1 MKAPD
6 PVRAAL
12 DGLSTGDALG
22 AALDR
27 QPFEAIRT
35 RTLPPGPWR
44 WGDATV
50 EACATLTALDRHHDD
65 AQLVIVPLVD
75 GQIDTSA
82 LAAALAADHRRAPW
96 RAPVDGSAPVIA
108 RLADGHDPHLAVASM
123 ACDGNA
129 AAARGVIVGA
139 AHPGAP
145 ARAAAEA
152 RRAAMVT
159 HAALDAQAG
168 AMAVAA
174 AAALAAHDPPDGDV
188 MLESIVPHVP
198 AGPVRDALEAAR
210 RFGRGRPAKAARV
223 LGAGQRR
230 RALDTVPLA
239 LWIAAWHRDYA
250 EAIWHVAAAMG
261 DRSTLCA
268 LVGGL
273 VGLISPPPTDWL
285 DRREALP
292 TRLATRP

>member
-1 MKAPD
+1 MHAPD
-6 PVRAAL
+6 PTRAAL

-27 QPFEAIRT
+27 EPFEAIRT
-35 RTLPPGPWR
+35 RTPPPGPWR
-44 WGDATV
+44 WGNATV
-50 EACATLTALDRHHDD
+50 EACATLAALDRDD
-65 AQLVIVPLVD
+65 AQLVIVPLDD
-75 GQIDTSA
+75 GQIDTTALARA
-82 LAAALAADHRRAPW
+82 LAAAHRRAPW
-96 RAPVDGSAPVIA
+96 RAPVDGSAAVIA
-108 RLADGHDPHLAVASM
+108 RLADGQDPHLAVASM

-129 AAARGVIVGA
+129 AAVRGVIVGA

-188 MLESIVPHVP
+188 MLESVVPHVP

-210 RFGRGRPAKAARV
+210 RFGRGRPAKAARL

-239 LWIAAWHRDYA
+239 LWVAAWHRDYA
-250 EAIWHVAAAMG
+250 EALWHVAAAMG

-273 VGLISPPPTDWL
+273 VAPMSPPPADWL
-285 DRREALP
+285 ARREALP
-292 TRLATRP
+292 ERDPPATTP